1 MLKEKEFYVRPESRS
16 VVLRTE
22 RIICQSYAKS
32 TGHEGVKWSGS
43 YDDEEEEN

>member
-32 TGHEGVKWSGS
+32 TGHEGVSWSNED
-43 YDDEEEEN
+43 YDES